1 MSAVVSAVPAVA
13 SSVTPLVVRD
23 LEVLRSAIADA
34 RRALGDRVGFVPTMG
49 SLHDG
54 HRRLVRHCRAG
65 NDVTVVSIFVNPAQF
80 NDPGDLAA
88 YPRDEARDVALLA
101 AEGVQIV
108 FAPSPEVMYP
118 PGFSTWVTVDGI
130 SEVLEGEFRPGH
142 FRGVATV
149 VTRLLRAVRPD
160 RAYFGEKDWQQ
171 LLVVRQLVR
180 DLLLDVE
187 IIGVPTVRE
196 ADGLAMSSRNARLSD
211 AARTG
216 ALAISAAIRHAQEAF
231 AEGFTEI
238 DDLERRLHAALRRES
253 ALTVEYAVVVDAE
266 TLRPITRVARPA
278 RALVA
283 VHVGGV
289 RLIDN
294 GAIG

>member
-1 MSAVVSAVPAVA
+1 MPA
-13 SSVTPLVVRD
+13 
-23 LEVLRSAIADA
+23 LEVLAAVGQETA
-34 RRALGDRVGFVPTMG
+34 RRGEEAGVVAAQ
-49 SLHDG
+49 
-54 HRRLVRHCRAG
+54 RRSRPRA
-65 NDVTVVSIFVNPAQF
+65 A
-80 NDPGDLAA
+80 
-88 YPRDEARDVALLA
+88 RDETGDVA
-101 AEGVQIV
+101 GV
-108 FAPSPEVMYP
+108 
-118 PGFSTWVTVDGI
+118 
-130 SEVLEGEFRPGH
+130 
-142 FRGVATV
+142 
-149 VTRLLRAVRPD
+149 
-160 RAYFGEKDWQQ
+160 
-171 LLVVRQLVR
+171 
-180 DLLLDVE
+180 LDVE